1 RPFPSSPRHG
11 ERLYGTSLALTL
23 AWVTSDMGR
32 IVRARSFSIILCAS
46 LLTYVI
52 PMSVQAQR
60 HDLYYVDRHG
70 QVFILEQTFPT
81 PAECERAARA
91 MYESKQV
98 SGVACKPTTPRPRG
112 LEEAQPVEH
121 SQQPD
126 EKRPPLRE
134 RVDKLAEMCDKLA
147 AQGWRAPEYH
157 GGPVADGS
165 RYKDECIRAWR
176 ERDLGVGR

>member
-1 RPFPSSPRHG
+1 MRRNVRITSS
-11 ERLYGTSLALTL
+11 
-23 AWVTSDMGR
+23 
-32 IVRARSFSIILCAS
+32 SIILYAA
-46 LLTYVI
+46 LVAYVI
-52 PMSVQAQR
+52 PTSAQAQR

-98 SGVACKPTTPRPRG
+98 SGVACKPSTPGPRG
-112 LEEAQPVEH
+112 LEEAQPAEH
-121 SQQPD
+121 YRQPE
-126 EKRPPLRE
+126 EKRPLHE
-134 RVDKLAEMCDKLA
+134 HVDKLADMCDKLA

-157 GGPVADGS
+157 GGPVVDGS
-165 RYKDECIRAWR
+165 RYKDECIRVWR

>member
-1 RPFPSSPRHG
+1 MRRNVRITSS
-11 ERLYGTSLALTL
+11 
-23 AWVTSDMGR
+23 
-32 IVRARSFSIILCAS
+32 SIILYAA
-46 LLTYVI
+46 LVAYVI
-52 PMSVQAQR
+52 PTSAQAQP
-60 HDLYYVDRHG
+60 HNLFYVDRHG
-70 QVFILEQTFPT
+70 QVFILERTFPT

-98 SGVACKPTTPRPRG
+98 SGVACKPSTPGPPG
-112 LEEAQPVEH
+112 LEEAQPAEH

-126 EKRPPLRE
+126 EKRPTLRD

-157 GGPVADGS
+157 GGPVVDGS

-176 ERDLGVGR
+176 ERDLEAGR